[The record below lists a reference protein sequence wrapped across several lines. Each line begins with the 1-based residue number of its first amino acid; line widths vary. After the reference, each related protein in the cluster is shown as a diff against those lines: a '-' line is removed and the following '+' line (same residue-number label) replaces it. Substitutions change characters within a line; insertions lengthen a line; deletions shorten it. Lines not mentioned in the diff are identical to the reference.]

1 MHAKGYIIKQIIRSE
16 EEART
21 TNIGAFNVQIGSKV
35 KYKLPNANG
44 IAVVRYTVIRI

>member
-16 EEART
+16 EEEVRT

-35 KYKLPNANG
+35 KYKLPSANG
-44 IAVVRYTVIRI
+44 IAVV